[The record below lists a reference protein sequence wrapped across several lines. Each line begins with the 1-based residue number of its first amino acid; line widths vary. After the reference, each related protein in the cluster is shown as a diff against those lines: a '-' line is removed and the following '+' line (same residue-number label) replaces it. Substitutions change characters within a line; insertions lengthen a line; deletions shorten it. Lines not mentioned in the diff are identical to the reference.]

1 MGVCIDDVLFGV
13 GDSHCMT
20 GGIVAANAKQPACA
34 STKAINLKPRMQWRG
49 AKMVADTFVVTA
61 IALRHPASLNYDWV
75 IKPPEVQPEPLI
87 FDLLAIYNS
96 KKEGQ

>member
-1 MGVCIDDVLFGV
+1 
-13 GDSHCMT
+13 
-20 GGIVAANAKQPACA
+20 
-34 STKAINLKPRMQWRG
+34 
-49 AKMVADTFVVTA
+49 MVADTFVVTA